1 MGRLRGGES
10 FPVREE
16 PQRRFI
22 VPVRKKATIARKKS
36 KGSDSSDAAM
46 PMPPPS
52 RGRPESAAAAAGAV
66 TVEDTDAL
74 ECGVCFHPLKSP
86 IFQCKWGHVVCS
98 MCRDELKAI
107 GKCHVCGIATDG
119 YSRCHA
125 MERLV
130 DSIRF
135 TCPNAVHGCTRKTA
149 YYDQHY
155 HSQTCLHLPC
165 HCPGEA
171 CGFVGSMPML
181 VDHFKAAHDWP
192 CATMARAAATDDVD
206 KEGEAYAFNVCLH
219 DGFNFLLAECP
230 TDGILYLLLLNVVRQ
245 PHGCTISVLCIHPHN
260 DDSKEMEVQCE
271 LTYSQNVHVK
281 SRRGDGK
288 LVKHF
293 QESTFTV
300 DCTDLSDGKPRPD
313 ECFQFVVPKSF
324 LPDGDIIEVEG
335 QIVNIG

>member
-1 MGRLRGGES
+1 MGRLRAGES

-16 PQRRFI
+16 PQRRFV
-22 VPVRKKATIARKKS
+22 VPVRKKATIARASSGVRKKS

-86 IFQCKWGHVVCS
+86 IFQCKRGHVVCS

-125 MERLV
+125 MECLV

-135 TCPNAVHGCTRKTA
+135 TCPNAVHGCTRETA

-181 VDHFKAAHDWP
+181 VDHFKAAHGWP

-206 KEGEAYAFNVCLH
+206 EEDEAYAFNVCLH

-260 DDSKEMEVQCE
+260 DESKEMEVQCE

-288 LVKHF
+288 LIKHF

-300 DCTDLSDGKPRPD
+300 ECTDLSDGKPRPD
-313 ECFQFVVPKSF
+313 ECYQFVVPKSF
-324 LPDGDIIEVEG
+324 LPDGDTIEV
-335 QIVNIG
+335 